1 MAESIIWTLPA
12 VVPIQRKNPVQ
23 REVDPIDKLK
33 NSIKEGAAKAFNSL
47 HPAGEAPWAPIGLG
61 EFLDFI
67 GFLKFTQPAAL
78 LLCTTHIHKLF
89 IVLTKLII
97 IFVYLSCMKETI
109 KMFLIC
115 DSDDQYFKYIFPY
128 EGSQEV

>member
-12 VVPIQRKNPVQ
+12 VVPIQRRNPVQ

-33 NSIKEGAAKAFNSL
+33 DSIKEGAAKAFNSL

-67 GFLKFTQPAAL
+67 GFLKLTQPAAL
-78 LLCTTHIHKLF
+78 LFCTTHIHKLF
-89 IVLTKLII
+89 IVLTKLYNHIC
-97 IFVYLSCMKETI
+97 IFIL
-109 KMFLIC
+109 
-115 DSDDQYFKYIFPY
+115 Y
-128 EGSQEV
+128 EGDNKNVSHM